1 MQIQGAV
8 ALVTGANR
16 GIGRA
21 FAEALLERG
30 VAKVYGAARDVA
42 KIIDQ
47 RVVPVELDVTDPD
60 RFAALARD
68 SSTTCNSSSTT
79 PASATS
85 ASRSRRRW
93 TPRAGSSKS
102 TISASS
108 RPRRRSRRPSAR
120 NGGGTFINVLSALS
134 WVAMPLLTTYSA
146 SKAAAWRYTNA
157 ARVELKQQGTE
168 VVGVYVRFVDTDLTA
183 PLDIAKVPPAV
194 VAAAALNAAGSR
206 PTAGARRRVQPN
218 RQGRPQRRPASPLP
232 RRRGGVPRND
242 TVAPVPRPADTV
254 WK

>member
-30 VAKVYGAARDVA
+30 VAKVYGATRDVA

-47 RVVPVELDVTDPD
+47 RVVSVQLDVTDPD
-60 RFAALARD
+60 RFAALARELD
-68 SSTTCNSSSTT
+68 DVQLVVNNAGVGHVGFPLQAALDTARRQLEVNYLSIVSSTQAFAPTL
-79 PASATS
+79 
-85 ASRSRRRW
+85 
-93 TPRAGSSKS
+93 
-102 TISASS
+102 
-108 RPRRRSRRPSAR
+108 AR
-120 NGGGTFINVLSALS
+120 NGGGAFINVLSALS

-146 SKAAAWRYTNA
+146 SKAAAWSYTNA
-157 ARVELKQQGTE
+157 ARVELKQQGTQ

-194 VAAAALNAAGSR
+194 VAAAALDAVEAGQPEALVDEYSR
-206 PTAGARRRVQPN
+206 TVKAGLSDD
-218 RQGRPQRRPASPLP
+218 QRALYP
-232 RRRGGVPRND
+232 GVEEEFLVMTR
-242 TVAPVPRPADTV
+242 
-254 WK
+254 